1 MGLSVQNI
9 AVKVLKTDL
18 EDNEVCFAVKAD
30 VTNIKKDDY
39 DDEDVTVE
47 IQGVDVDGFEIL
59 TVYLSGKV
67 DFNTT
72 KTLTDRTDYQDK
84 DEFEQVVKWQF
95 VDV

>member
-39 DDEDVTVE
+39 DDEDVT
-47 IQGVDVDGFEIL
+47 
-59 TVYLSGKV
+59 
-67 DFNTT
+67 
-72 KTLTDRTDYQDK
+72 
-84 DEFEQVVKWQF
+84 
-95 VDV
+95 

>member
-18 EDNEVCFAVKAD
+18 EDNEVSFAVKAD

-47 IQGVDVDGFEIL
+47 IQGVDVDGFEIQRW
-59 TVYLSGKV
+59 SHM
-67 DFNTT
+67 
-72 KTLTDRTDYQDK
+72 
-84 DEFEQVVKWQF
+84 FEQLKAYL
-95 VDV
+95 